1 MPGRSSAPVSIDAAP
16 SGEHTV
22 SDAPCSLRMTLW
34 TVLYLANVIDVAFSC
49 YAFSRGCGE
58 LNPVI
63 ELVWDKWG
71 VSGLTL
77 LKSIFL
83 FVLLVLLPYVGG
95 WKLKLLI
102 LCCSMYACLAIY
114 HVALFLRVFP

>member
-1 MPGRSSAPVSIDAAP
+1 M
-16 SGEHTV
+16 
-22 SDAPCSLRMTLW
+22 
-34 TVLYLANVIDVAFSC
+34 IDVAFSC

-114 HVALFLRVFP
+114 HVALFLRVF